1 MDEDEALTI
10 PEIATLL
17 GLNGSTPRSWVTSGR
32 LPAHK
37 DPSDRKWLVYRS
49 DLDKLLEEEPSLGR
63 PKSRGVIQQSTRAD
77 WSDAPEQATF
87 DLVSSAELP
96 GGKR

>member
-10 PEIATLL
+10 PEVATLL
-17 GLNGSTPRSWVTSGR
+17 GLNPSTPRSWVTSGL

-37 DPSDRKWLVYRS
+37 DQSNRKWFVYRR
-49 DLDKLLEEEPSLGR
+49 DLDALLEEKPALGR
-63 PKSRGVIQQSTRAD
+63 PKGRGTVEQTTRED

-87 DLVSSAELP
+87 DLVSSAKLP
-96 GGKR
+96 EGHR

>member
-17 GLNGSTPRSWVTSGR
+17 GLNISTPRSWVTSGR

-37 DPSDRKWLVYRS
+37 DPSDRKWLVLRS
-49 DLDKLLEEEPSLGR
+49 DLDKLLEQERSLGR
-63 PKSRGVIQQSTRAD
+63 PKSRTVVEQTKRAD

-96 GGKR
+96 GGQR